1 MILLSNL
8 VTSHVLLW
16 GKCLPQGTTQTKV
29 HSILQWRLELN
40 LPRDVH
46 ARRYSTQLNPLLSV
60 KNSQYWVK
68 NGTAYKI
75 VCYVSR
81 SGIWYQ
87 TPHYV
92 CNTQTVP
99 IKKIISLRQYDIG
112 SWWADTV
119 VDPRYNQNKWL
130 ISNIS
135 ISSTPTINTHYNLQ
149 QMMLTRKI
157 LRQIVKMLLVLCQG
171 CLVLIHHMYTM
182 LCRRFVQQV
191 SYQSEAKG
199 HTLSIAQLSQQA
211 CHCNISK
218 ILQPGKLNPP
228 CIWRSL
234 SHSLFS
240 MIMHTVVMIITPCE
254 VG

>member
-135 ISSTPTINTHYNLQ
+135 IKEHTYNQYAHQSATNDAHKKNT
-149 QMMLTRKI
+149 LTDCKDVIGFMPR
-157 LRQIVKMLLVLCQG
+157 LFGVDTSHV
-171 CLVLIHHMYTM
+171 HHA
-182 LCRRFVQQV
+182 V
-191 SYQSEAKG
+191 
-199 HTLSIAQLSQQA
+199 
-211 CHCNISK
+211 
-218 ILQPGKLNPP
+218 
-228 CIWRSL
+228 
-234 SHSLFS
+234 
-240 MIMHTVVMIITPCE
+240 
-254 VG
+254 